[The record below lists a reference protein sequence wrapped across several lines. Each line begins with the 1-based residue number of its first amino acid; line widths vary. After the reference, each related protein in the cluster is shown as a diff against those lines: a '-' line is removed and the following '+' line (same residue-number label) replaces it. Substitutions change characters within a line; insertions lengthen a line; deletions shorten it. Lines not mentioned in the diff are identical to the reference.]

1 MAQPCTVQISC
12 SAPEETQ
19 LTLRAGFTDDLGI
32 NILTLQ
38 GQHSLDWYPI
48 FRGSQRAFRLT
59 NGGVLKVR
67 DYVRLHFWRDGASRS
82 EEEEFYIPLD
92 ENPNIQDIPDM
103 HVILGLDCFLKLED
117 FTDSHSSL
125 APIQLDRQTK
135 EQKEKQQRALKLKRE
150 QAQEN
155 ANKRYELQKQRR
167 QQRAGATGR
176 T

>member
-1 MAQPCTVQISC
+1 MA
-12 SAPEETQ
+12 
-19 LTLRAGFTDDLGI
+19 LRAGFTDDLGI
-32 NILTLQ
+32 NILTFQ
-38 GQHSLDWYPI
+38 GQHIPDWFPV

-59 NGGVLKVR
+59 NGGVLLVR

-82 EEEEFYIPLD
+82 EEEEFYIPLNG
-92 ENPNIQDIPDM
+92 NPNIQDIPNT

-125 APIQLDRQTK
+125 APIQLGRQTK
-135 EQKEKQQRALKLKRE
+135 EQKENQQRALKAKRE

-155 ANKRYELQKQRR
+155 ANKRFELQKQRR